1 MSCNTFKMD
10 RTIAPEYKEIEKI
23 QFIEPNL
30 KRLDNG
36 LDLIIFKTGSQ
47 EIVKVELI
55 FDAGV
60 IRQSKNLIASTCNS
74 MLREGSEKYTADEIA
89 EQLDFY
95 GSHLS
100 LSVDKDFAKVT
111 LFSLEKYLDLGLEIL
126 SDLILKPLFP
136 QDKLDRQLAK
146 SIQSFKL
153 DQEKVKN
160 LAARKFTQVM
170 FGEQHPYGATAN
182 LEDYSMVSRDD
193 LKGFYQ
199 KFYQPNNCKMM
210 IAGQYSI
217 DIVATIQKYFGS
229 WENTEAL
236 EAAPIF
242 ETPKPESM
250 DFLVAKQEAMQS
262 GIRLGKILF
271 NRLHPDYAKMQVVNT
286 LLGGYFGSRL
296 MKNIREDKGYT
307 YGIGSALI
315 SQKETGYFTIVS
327 EVNADVSQNTL
338 DEINKEL
345 KILRTELVPEEE
357 LSIVKSYMLGRLLR
371 SADGP
376 FALSESY
383 LNVGLFGLDWS
394 YYQNYIQT
402 IKAITAQDIME
413 LSQQYLHEDSLI
425 KIVAGRMA

>member
-1 MSCNTFKMD
+1 MD
-10 RTIAPEYKEIEKI
+10 RTKAPEYKEIDKI
-23 QFIEPNL
+23 QFIEPEL
-30 KRLDNG
+30 KSLDNG
-36 LDLIIFKTGSQ
+36 LELIIFKTGSQ
-47 EIVKVELI
+47 EIVKIELI
-55 FDAGV
+55 FEAGV
-60 IRQSKNLIASTCNS
+60 IRQPKHLIASTCNA
-74 MLREGSEKYTADEIA
+74 MLREGSEKYSADEIA

-100 LSVDKDFAKVT
+100 LSIDKDFAKVT

-126 SDLILKPLFP
+126 SDLILKPQFP
-136 QDKLDRQLAK
+136 QEKLDRYLAK
-146 SIQSFKL
+146 SLQSHKL

-160 LAARKFTQVM
+160 LAARKFTQEV
-170 FGEQHPYGATAN
+170 FGKEHPYGATAN
-182 LEDYSMVSRDD
+182 LEDFSAVSRED
-193 LKGFYQ
+193 LIAFYNT
-199 KFYQPNNCKMM
+199 FYQPNNCKVM

-217 DIVATIQKYFGS
+217 DIEASIQKYFGS
-229 WENTEAL
+229 WKKGQAL
-236 EAAPIF
+236 EPTLEFVAPSPVSF
-242 ETPKPESM
+242 
-250 DFLVAKQEAMQS
+250 DFLVEKQDAMQS
-262 GIRLGKILF
+262 GIRLGKVMF

-394 YYQNYIQT
+394 YYQDYIQI
-402 IKAITAQDIME
+402 IKNITAQEIME
-413 LSQQYLHEDSLI
+413 LSQKYLHEDSLI
-425 KIVAGRMA
+425 KVVAGRMK